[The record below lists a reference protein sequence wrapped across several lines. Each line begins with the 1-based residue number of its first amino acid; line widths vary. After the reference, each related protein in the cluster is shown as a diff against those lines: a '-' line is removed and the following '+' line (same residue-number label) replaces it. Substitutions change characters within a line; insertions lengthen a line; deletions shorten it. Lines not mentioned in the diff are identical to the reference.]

1 MGQNTKISL
10 CLILLLILDMHWQN
24 VAGFKTDNNSQ
35 PDQDRGS
42 FGLILLTLRSC
53 IFSSNSNMRYQN
65 RIDNKSSLC
74 AWMDISLLHQFK
86 MNGRY
91 PHRNITKQV

>member
-1 MGQNTKISL
+1 MGKNTKISL
-10 CLILLLILDMHWQN
+10 CLSLLLILDIHWQS
-24 VAGFKTDNNSQ
+24 VAGFKT
-35 PDQDRGS
+35 DQDRGS